1 MKKLIIISF
10 CLVLGISISFAD
22 SWSQAHERIQNLK
35 GEGSF
40 DAALDIALPFA
51 QRGNVDAQNLV
62 GCIMLDK
69 KEIVKAR
76 TWFEKAINQ
85 GDVRAMYNMGL
96 SYDGVNTHRLFEGS
110 WIPIVLQDTN
120 KAKSYY
126 KMAMDSPDNSAK
138 SKFDAYMNYAAI
150 LYKKEDKK
158 QEAVELLQ
166 SCLRFTEYGAI
177 RRQLGGMYEEME
189 RPNDAFR
196 MYRIGAEYGDMNAL
210 YILGVAYMNPSSI
223 KGLSMPQDKKAA
235 IECFTKIAEINDP
248 NFNDSFGS
256 RTGRAIR
263 YLNSLYA
270 ELYFETYDET
280 YLNQSIRW
288 GSRYIDDLFV
298 YDELN
303 KIYQEGLS
311 DSKKFNTIESWL
323 KHIEKKYA
331 VDSDID
337 IDVPIAEGSRTD
349 TYVLIVANENY
360 EYEAKVPFASRDGNI
375 FFKYANQALGIP
387 KENIKLLTDV
397 TLNKF
402 KFEISWLKDALD
414 SHPGSNA
421 LVYYAGHGLPSEDS
435 STSYLLPTDG
445 YAKNVNSGLD
455 INDVIASISEYSN
468 KSIIILDA
476 CFSGAKRDGKMI
488 SSARGVAI
496 KQSEPIIKNNTI
508 VFSACSGTET
518 AYSYDEQQHG
528 LFTYYLLKALKDGR
542 GNITLGE
549 LADKVISEV
558 KRTSVDVNK
567 KIQTPN
573 IAVSDDIKSSW
584 RNSVF

>member
-1 MKKLIIISF
+1 MKKYLIILF
-10 CLVLGISISFAD
+10 CLLFGKSISFAD
-22 SWSQAHERIQNLK
+22 SWSQAYDRIEKLY
-35 GEGSF
+35 GEGSY
-40 DAALDIALPFA
+40 DAALEIALPFA
-51 QRGNVDAQNLV
+51 QRGNVNAQNLV
-62 GCIMLDK
+62 GCLLLDK

-76 TWFEKAINQ
+76 TWFDKAIKQ
-85 GDVRAMYNMGL
+85 GNVRAMYNMGL
-96 SYDGVNTHRLFEGS
+96 SYDGVNTRRMFEES
-110 WIPIVLQDTN
+110 WVPVALQDAY

-126 KMAMDSPDNSAK
+126 RMAMDSPDNSEK

-150 LYKKEDKK
+150 LYRKEDKK

-166 SCLRFTEYGAI
+166 SCLRSTEYGAI
-177 RRQLGGMYEEME
+177 RRQLGGMYEEMG
-189 RPNDAFR
+189 RPSDAFR

-210 YILGVAYMNPSSI
+210 YTLGVAYMNPSTI
-223 KGLSMPQDKKAA
+223 KDLSMPQDKKAA

-248 NFNDSFGS
+248 SFNDSFGS
-256 RTGRAIR
+256 RTGRALR

-270 ELYFETYDET
+270 DLYYETYDEN

-288 GSRYIDDLFV
+288 GSRYIDDIFV
-298 YDELN
+298 DDELH

-311 DSKKFNTIESWL
+311 DSKKFNTYEAWL

-337 IDVPIAEGSRTD
+337 IDVPVTKSNRKD

-375 FFKYANQALGIP
+375 FFKYVNQALGIP
-387 KENIKLLTDV
+387 KENIRLLTDV
-397 TLNKF
+397 TLNKL
-402 KFEISWLKDALD
+402 KFELTWLKDELD

-421 LVYYAGHGLPSEDS
+421 IVYYAGHGLPSEDC

-455 INDVIASISEYSN
+455 INDVIAPISEYSN
-468 KSIIILDA
+468 KTVIIFDA

-488 SSARGVAI
+488 TSARGVAI
-496 KQSEPIIKNNTI
+496 KQSEPVIKNSTI

-528 LFTYYLLKALKDGR
+528 LFTYYLLKSLKDG
-542 GNITLGE
+542 GGIITFGE

-573 IAVSDDIKSSW
+573 IVVSDDIKFTW
-584 RNSVF
+584 RNNVF

>member
-10 CLVLGISISFAD
+10 CLIMGISISFAD
-22 SWSQAHERIQNLK
+22 SWSQAYNRIEKLY
-35 GEGSF
+35 GEGSY
-40 DAALDIALPFA
+40 DAALYIALPFA
-51 QRGNVDAQNLV
+51 QQGNVNAQNIA
-62 GCIMLDK
+62 GCILLDK

-76 TWFEKAINQ
+76 TWFDKAINQ
-85 GDVRAMYNMGL
+85 GCVSAMYNMGL
-96 SYDGVNTHRLFEGS
+96 SYDGVNTSRMFERS
-110 WIPIVLQDTN
+110 WIPAVLQDN
-120 KAKSYY
+120 YKAKSYY
-126 KMAMDSPDNSAK
+126 KMAMESPDNSEK

-166 SCLRFTEYGAI
+166 SCLRSTEYGAI
-177 RRQLGGMYEEME
+177 RRQLGGMYEEMGK
-189 RPNDAFR
+189 PNDAFR

-210 YILGVAYMNPSSI
+210 YTLGVAYMNPSTI
-223 KGLSMPQDKKAA
+223 KGLSMIENKKAA

-248 NFNDSFGS
+248 TFNDTFGS
-256 RTGRAIR
+256 RVGRALR

-270 ELYFETYDET
+270 ELYYETFDEF

-288 GSRYIDDLFV
+288 GSRYIGDLFV
-298 YDELN
+298 DDELN
-303 KIYQEGLS
+303 KIYMDGLS
-311 DSKKFNTIESWL
+311 DSKKFNTFESWL
-323 KHIEKKYA
+323 KHISKKYA
-331 VDSDID
+331 IDSDID
-337 IDVPIAEGSRTD
+337 IDVPITNSTRKD

-375 FFKYANQALGIP
+375 FFKYVNQALGIP
-387 KENIKLLTDV
+387 KENIRLLTDV

-402 KFEISWLKDALD
+402 KFEISWLKDELD

-421 LVYYAGHGLPSEDS
+421 LVYYAGHGLPSEDC

-445 YAKNVNSGLD
+445 YAKNINSGLD
-455 INDVIASISEYSN
+455 INDVIASISGYSN
-468 KSIIILDA
+468 KSVIILDA

-496 KQSEPIIKNNTI
+496 KQSDPIIKNNTI
-508 VFSACSGTET
+508 VFSACSGTQT

-528 LFTYYLLKALKDGR
+528 LFTYYLLKSLKDGK

-549 LADKVISEV
+549 LADKVTSEV

-573 IAVSDDIKSSW
+573 IVVSDDIKSSW
-584 RNSVF
+584 RNIVF

>member
-1 MKKLIIISF
+1 MKKLIIISIY
-10 CLVLGISISFAD
+10 LILGASISFAE
-22 SWSQAHERIQNLK
+22 SWTQAYNRISKLH
-35 GEGSF
+35 GEGSY
-40 DAALDIALPFA
+40 DAALEIALSFA
-51 QRGNVDAQNLV
+51 QQGNEKAQNIV
-62 GCIMLDK
+62 GCLLLDK

-76 TWFEKAINQ
+76 SWFDKAISQ
-85 GDVRAMYNMGL
+85 GNVAAMYNMGL
-96 SYDGVNTHRLFEGS
+96 TYDEVNTSNMFKVS
-110 WIPIVLQDTN
+110 WIPVTLQDTN
-120 KAKSYY
+120 KAKLYY
-126 KMAMDSPDNSAK
+126 KMAMDSPDDSEK

-150 LYKKEDKK
+150 LYNKEGEK

-166 SCLRFTEYGAI
+166 SCLRSTEYAAI
-177 RRQLGGMYEEME
+177 RRLLGGMYEELD
-189 RPNDAFR
+189 RPGDAFR
-196 MYRIGAEYGDMNAL
+196 MYRIGAKYGDMNAL
-210 YILGVAYMNPSSI
+210 YTLGVAYMNPSSI
-223 KGLSMPQDKKAA
+223 KGLEMPQDKKAA

-248 NFNDSFGS
+248 KFKDSFGS
-256 RTGRAIR
+256 RTGRALR

-270 ELYFETYDET
+270 ELYYETYDEN

-288 GSRYIDDLFV
+288 GSRYIDDIFV
-298 YDELN
+298 ADELN

-311 DSKKFNTIESWL
+311 DSKKFSTFEDWL

-337 IDVPIAEGSRTD
+337 INVPMANRNRKD
-349 TYVLIVANENY
+349 TYVLIIANENY
-360 EYEAKVPFASRDGNI
+360 EYESKVPFASRDGNI

-387 KENIKLLTDV
+387 KENIRLLTDA

-402 KFEISWLKDALD
+402 KFELSWLKDILD
-414 SHPGSNA
+414 SHPSSNA
-421 LVYYAGHGLPSEDS
+421 IVYYAGHGLPSEDS

-445 YAKNVNSGLD
+445 YAKNVNTGLD
-455 INDVIASISEYSN
+455 INDVIASVSEYSN
-468 KSIIILDA
+468 KSVFIFDA

-488 SSARGVAI
+488 TSARGVAI
-496 KQSEPIIKNNTI
+496 KQSEPIIKNSTI

-528 LFTYYLLKALKDGR
+528 LFTYYLLKSLKDGG

-558 KRTSVDVNK
+558 KRTSIDVNK

-573 IAVSDDIKSSW
+573 IVVSDDIKSSW
-584 RNSVF
+584 RNKVF